1 MSKSFVPPIA
11 ELARWAAYLARLSRL
26 PKTIKITRTVGAKQ
40 EQECARRRR
49 FYERHGTAIGGG
61 SIHAQLP

>member
-1 MSKSFVPPIA
+1 MKADIFETA
-11 ELARWAAYLARLSRL
+11 ARYAAYLSRL
-26 PKTIKITRTVGAKQ
+26 TRQPRVFKIARVGVGGNQ

-61 SIHAQLP
+61 PLWAG